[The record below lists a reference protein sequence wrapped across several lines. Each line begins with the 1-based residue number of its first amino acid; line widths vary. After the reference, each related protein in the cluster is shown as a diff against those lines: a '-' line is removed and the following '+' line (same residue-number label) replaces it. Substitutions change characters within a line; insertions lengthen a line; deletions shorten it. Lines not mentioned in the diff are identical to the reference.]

1 MKAVSK
7 QLTGS
12 CDKIL
17 MGILVE
23 GFCFLDT
30 VIDVLRLRGLLEV
43 AASFKTDDNFWWIWE
58 RMSKW
63 FKPTSSMDVSMCV
76 CVHEYI
82 YVWIQQNNFPT
93 DHTCVLRRSPHRTL
107 VECPNEARTL
117 ALDHPQQTA
126 FLRQHHVAKSEIAH
140 VFFLFFHGWS
150 ENPLWSSCALR
161 CWRIV

>member
-43 AASFKTDDNFWWIWE
+43 GASFKTDDNFGEFE
-58 RMSKW
+58 RECQNDSNLHHLWMYL
-63 FKPTSSMDVSMCV
+63 CV
-76 CVHEYI
+76 YACMNTYM
-82 YVWIQQNNFPT
+82 YGSNNIIF
-93 DHTCVLRRSPHRTL
+93 
-107 VECPNEARTL
+107 
-117 ALDHPQQTA
+117 QQTT
-126 FLRQHHVAKSEIAH
+126 RVS
-140 VFFLFFHGWS
+140 
-150 ENPLWSSCALR
+150 
-161 CWRIV
+161 